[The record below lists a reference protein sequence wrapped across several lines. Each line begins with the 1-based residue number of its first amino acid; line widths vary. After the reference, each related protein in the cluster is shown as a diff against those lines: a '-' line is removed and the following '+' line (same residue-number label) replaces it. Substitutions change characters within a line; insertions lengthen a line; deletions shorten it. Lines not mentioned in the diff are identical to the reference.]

1 MCEAA
6 FSSFIG
12 FESFVIAWVNDE
24 GSLHTYG
31 RKTDAYKILG
41 KCSMGGNPP
50 DDWLSV
56 LQACQN
62 DGKEHP

>member
-1 MCEAA
+1 M
-6 FSSFIG
+6 
-12 FESFVIAWVNDE
+12 AWVNDE